1 MKNPVLWS
9 WEAGGIIREKGKQ
22 SFRILRIPYCNIS
35 MREQKEDIYTSYS
48 GSAPQPLQDP
58 PERRWDGHAS
68 DGPVFTQ
75 AAPQAPFT
83 PPASAGAQP
92 PYMPGGYSN
101 PQYPPQAPPMYG
113 QPQYPV
119 QPFAPGQPPKKKST
133 GKLVGIV
140 IACIVVLNLLIG
152 VAFLAV
158 FFGQSP
164 EKKIEAYEQS
174 GNLADL
180 IDACDIYDNTITSLD
195 DTQTAEKYFGVALA
209 DAKAFHRAFD
219 SAECAG
225 YYDSSRAA
233 YNQLMADW
241 LYLLLQNGQ
250 YDKYVSVFTQKMA
263 EYSPS
268 GEYYMDSYA
277 FANFVETDYFKLT
290 DEQKQV
296 TLRAFDA
303 LIEIS
308 EDDEERRMN
317 LKEYYDFCESL
328 GMYDRADEIEREL
341 QNKAINPA
349 TTVA

>member
-1 MKNPVLWS
+1 
-9 WEAGGIIREKGKQ
+9 
-22 SFRILRIPYCNIS
+22 

-58 PERRWDGHAS
+58 PEHKWDSRTS
-68 DGPVFTQ
+68 DAPAFTQ
-75 AAPQAPFT
+75 APSFGQTQPQY
-83 PPASAGAQP
+83 PPQQP
-92 PYMPGGYSN
+92 MYPPNGYAN
-101 PQYPPQAPPMYG
+101 TQYPPQGNYTQPQYPPQAPPMYG

-119 QPFAPGQPPKKKST
+119 QPYAPGQPPKKKSV
-133 GKLVGIV
+133 GKTVAIV
-140 IACIVVLNLLIG
+140 IACVFGINLL
-152 VAFLAV
+152 L
-158 FFGQSP
+158 FGIAIASTLLQSP
-164 EKKIEAYEQS
+164 DKKIEAYEQS

-180 IDACDIYDNTITSLD
+180 IDACDIYDNTIASLD
-195 DTQTAEKYFGVALA
+195 DTQTAEKYFAIALS
-209 DAKAFHRAFD
+209 DTKAFYRAFD
-219 SAECAG
+219 SAECVD
-225 YYDSSRAA
+225 YYDNSRAA

-241 LYLLLQNGQ
+241 LYLLLQNEQ

-277 FANFVETDYFKLT
+277 FANFVETDYFELT

-303 LIEIS
+303 LIEIA

-341 QNKAINPA
+341 QNNAIKPVPTA
-349 TTVA
+349 A